1 MRVLN
6 VISENITRGV
16 LVCPVND
23 IGRLAARLTQ
33 RGLAQLGPG
42 SHIYLTPVLT
52 LYLFLYYYQS
62 LNFGSAQLHT

>member
-1 MRVLN
+1 MRVLY

-33 RGLAQLGPG
+33 RRLVQLGPG
-42 SHIYLTPVLT
+42 SHIFSTVARTFPSSPDSTSTPI
-52 LYLFLYYYQS
+52 S
-62 LNFGSAQLHT
+62 R